1 MASKQS
7 SNIKGGRR
15 QGSGRPKGSPNRA
28 TRDVR
33 EAIVKLLE
41 GNVENF
47 TLWLAAVAMGEKEFE
62 PALGDDGQPQLDA
75 KGEPV
80 GDWNWLRRPDP
91 GTALKLAM
99 DMAEFHI
106 PKQARI
112 TLAGGV
118 SVKASLTIRD

>member
-7 SNIKGGRR
+7 TNIKGGRR

-28 TRDVR
+28 TKDVR

-47 TLWLAAVAMGEKEFE
+47 TLWLAAVAAGEKEFE
-62 PALGDDGQPQLDA
+62 PALDDAGQPLME
-75 KGEPV
+75 KGKPV

-106 PKQARI
+106 PKQARV